1 MREAN
6 SFDIFLLVLL
16 GIIWGSSFFNIKIAT
31 YSYEPITLALVRVI
45 FASAPL
51 ILLCKFKKIKIEAF
65 SNVWKHYALIGLCN
79 IAIPFI
85 LIAIGT
91 SKINSYLAA
100 MLMSTTPLSGTILAH
115 FFTKNEKI
123 NIFKVIGVLVGFS
136 GILFLFLDKIIIN
149 ESNYIFALI
158 TILGSTFYSIGGIL
172 TIKIKNKGNENV
184 TTSTTIWSLIFL
196 FPMAIIL
203 EKPWLSDPS
212 LESTLSLL
220 YLGIVA
226 TGLAWTPFGGDI
238 LFIEASVSPGSGK
251 IQITGQLGD
260 VMKESAQLALSY
272 LKAHSKQL
280 KIPENAF
287 THWDVHLHVPAGAT
301 PKDGPSAGIS
311 ILSALASIY
320 TQRKVKGDI
329 ALTGEITLRGLVLAV
344 GGIKEKVLAAKRAG
358 IKEVV
363 LPSKNEKDVA
373 EIEQDVIE
381 DLTISYVEKMDQV
394 LPKLLEKTSI
404 NKPFEFF
411 ERPDIVK
418 K

>member
-16 GIIWGSSFFNIKIAT
+16 GLIWGSSFFNIKIAT

-65 SNVWKHYALIGLCN
+65 SKEWKNYALIGLCN

-123 NIFKVIGVLVGFS
+123 NIFKVIGVLLGFS

-172 TIKIKNKGNENV
+172 TIRIKNKGNENV

-203 EKPWLSDPS
+203 EKPWLADPS

-226 TGLAWTPFGGDI
+226 TGLAWLIRFR
-238 LFIEASVSPGSGK
+238 
-251 IQITGQLGD
+251 
-260 VMKESAQLALSY
+260 
-272 LKAHSKQL
+272 
-280 KIPENAF
+280 
-287 THWDVHLHVPAGAT
+287 
-301 PKDGPSAGIS
+301 
-311 ILSALASIY
+311 ILS
-320 TQRKVKGDI
+320 VN
-329 ALTGEITLRGLVLAV
+329 GLVFQTQVAYLIPIFGV
-344 GGIKEKVLAAKRAG
+344 FFGYFLMDEVITWRVLISLSIIIFGI
-358 IKEVV
+358 
-363 LPSKNEKDVA
+363 
-373 EIEQDVIE
+373 
-381 DLTISYVEKMDQV
+381 Y
-394 LPKLLEKTSI
+394 
-404 NKPFEFF
+404 
-411 ERPDIVK
+411 IVK
-418 K
+418 KNNKGLN

>member
-65 SNVWKHYALIGLCN
+65 SEEWKHYALIGLCN

-123 NIFKVIGVLVGFS
+123 NIFKVIGILVGFS

-172 TIKIKNKGNENV
+172 TIRIKNKGNENV

-203 EKPWLSDPS
+203 EKPWLADPS

-226 TGLAWTPFGGDI
+226 TGLAWLIRFR
-238 LFIEASVSPGSGK
+238 
-251 IQITGQLGD
+251 
-260 VMKESAQLALSY
+260 
-272 LKAHSKQL
+272 
-280 KIPENAF
+280 
-287 THWDVHLHVPAGAT
+287 
-301 PKDGPSAGIS
+301 
-311 ILSALASIY
+311 ILS
-320 TQRKVKGDI
+320 VN
-329 ALTGEITLRGLVLAV
+329 GLVFQTQVAYLIPIFGV
-344 GGIKEKVLAAKRAG
+344 FFGYFLMDEVITWRVLISLSIIIFGI
-358 IKEVV
+358 
-363 LPSKNEKDVA
+363 
-373 EIEQDVIE
+373 
-381 DLTISYVEKMDQV
+381 Y
-394 LPKLLEKTSI
+394 
-404 NKPFEFF
+404 
-411 ERPDIVK
+411 IVK
-418 K
+418 KNNKGLN